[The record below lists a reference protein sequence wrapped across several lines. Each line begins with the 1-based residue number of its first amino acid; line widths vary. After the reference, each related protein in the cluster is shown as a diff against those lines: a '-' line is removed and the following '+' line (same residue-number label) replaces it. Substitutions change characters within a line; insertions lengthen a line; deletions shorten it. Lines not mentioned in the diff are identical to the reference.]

1 MIHSVHFSAIP
12 NARNQEAF
20 ALKLHKPRTHV
31 PRARSPP
38 REPSRRLVIHS
49 CEPVYDTQHTSLD
62 VLEPDA
68 PETGTPERPLQ
79 APCSRR
85 GPPRART
92 RPAAA
97 RARHAP
103 PPSLLARKARHPQR
117 SGSRRP
123 HPPTHTPHRGTG
135 AAPAEQH
142 RDTAA
147 RAPDPWAPLT
157 LLGAVCGL
165 VLSSGDFGG
174 ERISGRSSAP

>member
-1 MIHSVHFSAIP
+1 M
-12 NARNQEAF
+12 
-20 ALKLHKPRTHV
+20 
-31 PRARSPP
+31 
-38 REPSRRLVIHS
+38 IHS
-49 CEPVYDTQHTSLD
+49 CEPVYDTCTPLG

-85 GPPRART
+85 GPPRAPT

-123 HPPTHTPHRGTG
+123 HPPTHTPHQGTG

-142 RDTAA
+142 RTRR
-147 RAPDPWAPLT
+147 RAPRTPGRHSPYWELCAGSSSLPVT
-157 LLGAVCGL
+157 LVGNVYQADL
-165 VLSSGDFGG
+165 VHPKT
-174 ERISGRSSAP
+174 ATV